1 MGIAKSHRIEAEERG
16 WYDPEKSVCPDCVE
30 DDYLKSE
37 IQASASNNIC
47 DYCGAKSA
55 DPIAA
60 PTESIMTHVAAAFF
74 SEYADPSMAS
84 VPYAEGEYLFSGAMT
99 DTGDALMSLPLECHD
114 DLFEDITGSF
124 LNDLWYP
131 CANGHWAD
139 VSGHQ
144 ELRFG
149 WERFEETTK
158 HKSRYFFPKIGGAVE
173 PGERYSPGDILA
185 AIGALVKKNH
195 LTSVVKSQTNF
206 YRVREIAQSKTLVEY
221 SEIGPPPNRL
231 AAAGRM
237 NPAGI
242 SYFYTGLDEPTALAE
257 VLERPPC
264 RAAIGVFEPNKELPV
279 LDLTNLPPVPS
290 VFDSSK
296 RLERDGLLFLYEF
309 VDVVAKPIAK
319 DGNEHV
325 DYVPTQIVCEYF
337 AQVFTTEDGK
347 RLSGIIYPSTVRPV
361 GKNIVIF
368 PSRKVL
374 VDWPDFIE
382 LRSISHKNFKVWTDL
397 RVLTK

>member
-1 MGIAKSHRIEAEERG
+1 MGRVKDEWIEAEARG
-16 WYDPEKSVCPDCVE
+16 WNDPEKFVCAQCV
-30 DDYLKSE
+30 DDPILKSE
-37 IQASASNNIC
+37 IRASVSNKVC

-60 PTESIMTHVAAAFF
+60 PTESIMTHVTEAFF

-84 VPYAEGEYLFSGAMT
+84 VPYAEVEYLFSGSMT
-99 DTGDALMSLPLECHD
+99 DTEDALMALPLECHD
-114 DLFEDITGSF
+114 DLFADIAGAF

-131 CANGHWAD
+131 CANGHWAE

-158 HKSRYFFPKIGGAVE
+158 HESRYFFPRIGGAVE

-185 AIGALVKKNH
+185 AIGALVQENK
-195 LTSVVKSQTNF
+195 LTATIQAETKV
-206 YRVREIAQSKTLVEY
+206 YRVREISPDKTLTEY
-221 SEIGPPPNRL
+221 SEIGSPPNRL

-242 SYFYTGLDEPTALAE
+242 SYFYTGLDEPTSLAE

-264 RAAIGVFEPNKELPV
+264 RASIGVFAPKNEFLV

-290 VFDSSK
+290 VFDSSR
-296 RLERDGLLFLYEF
+296 RLERDGILFLYDF
-309 VDVVAKPIAK
+309 VDAVAKPIAK

-337 AQVFTTEDGK
+337 AQVFTADEGK
-347 RLSGIIYPSTVRPV
+347 RLSGIIYPSAVRPS
-361 GKNIVIF
+361 GKNLVIF
-368 PSRKVL
+368 PTRNVL
-374 VDWPDFIE
+374 VDWPDFIA
-382 LRSISHKNFKVWTDL
+382 LKSISHRDFDVWADMKD
-397 RVLTK
+397 LTK